1 MKAVYSPFHTAH
13 VPGVV
18 IENGVPRQSRD
29 VPQRM
34 DALLRACRKADW
46 DIVSAVDQGLEP
58 LSAVHSTAYMNFL
71 ATAYSDWR
79 KSGLSGGVS
88 PATFAA
94 RSDAYRDDWSVVAK
108 AGFFLRDQITPVGE
122 GTWLAAYWAAQTAV
136 TAADLVIGGAR
147 EAYALC
153 RPSGHH
159 AGRDFGGGAT
169 YLNNAAIAAR
179 RIAAT
184 GAGVAVL
191 DLDVHHG
198 NGTQSL
204 FWDDS
209 AIFFTSMHRCPTG
222 YYPHF
227 TGFVDETGGP
237 NAPNANLNVALA
249 PNTGD
254 QEFVGAVRECLEG
267 ASRHAPD
274 VVVVSLGFDAI
285 ASDPAKGLLVS
296 ANAFRHIGEL
306 LAALPIPI
314 LLVQEGGYDVER
326 LEDVASNFLQ
336 GFARQ
341 YHHTEQQNR

>member
-29 VPQRM
+29 VPQRV
-34 DALLRACRKADW
+34 DALLRACRKTGW
-46 DIVSAVDQGLEP
+46 EIVDAVDWGLRP
-58 LSAVHSTAYMNFL
+58 LSAVHSTTYLDFL
-71 ATAYSDWR
+71 ATSYSNWR
-79 KSGLSGGVS
+79 ERGLPGDVS
-88 PATFAA
+88 PATFET
-94 RSDAYRDDWSVVAK
+94 RSNAYRDDWSVVAK
-108 AGFFLRDQITPVGE
+108 AGFHLRDQITPVGE
-122 GTWLAAYWAAQTAV
+122 GTWLAAYWAAQVAV
-136 TAADLVIGGAR
+136 TAADLIVGGAR

-179 RIAAT
+179 RIAAI
-184 GAGVAVL
+184 GARVAIL

-198 NGTQSL
+198 NGTQSV

-209 AIFFTSMHRCPTG
+209 ATFFTSLHRCPTG

-237 NAPNANLNVALA
+237 NALNANLNVTLA
-249 PNTGD
+249 PNAGD
-254 QEFVGAVRECLEG
+254 QEYLGAVRQCLE
-267 ASRHAPD
+267 AARRRHATD
-274 VVVVSLGFDAI
+274 VMVVSLGFDALD
-285 ASDPAKGLLVS
+285 SDPAKGLLVS
-296 ANAFRHIGEL
+296 ASAFRNVGEL
-306 LAALPIPI
+306 LGALRVPI

-326 LEDVASNFLQ
+326 LEDAASNFLK
-336 GFARQ
+336 GFR
-341 YHHTEQQNR
+341 

>member
-1 MKAVYSPFHTAH
+1 MKAVYSDFHTAH

-18 IENGVPRQSRD
+18 IENGIPRQSRD
-29 VPQRM
+29 VPQRI

-46 DIVSAVDQGLEP
+46 EIVDAVDHGLEP
-58 LSAVHSTAYMNFL
+58 LSAVHSTAYLDFL
-71 ATAYSDWR
+71 ATADADWR
-79 KSGLSGGVS
+79 KSGLPGGVS
-88 PATFAA
+88 PAAFATTA
-94 RSDAYRDDWSVVAK
+94 DAYRNDWSVVAK

-136 TAADLVIGGAR
+136 TAADLVAGGSR
-147 EAYALC
+147 QTYALC

-179 RIAAT
+179 RIAAS
-184 GAGVAVL
+184 GARVAVL

-198 NGTQSL
+198 NGTQSV

-209 AIFFTSMHRCPTG
+209 SFFFTSVHRCPTG

-237 NAPNANLNVALA
+237 NAPNANLNAPLA
-249 PNTGD
+249 PNAGD
-254 QEFVGAVRECLEG
+254 QEFVGAVRNCLEG
-267 ASRHAPD
+267 AVRHEPD
-274 VVVVSLGFDAI
+274 VVVVSLGFDAL
-285 ASDPAKGLLVS
+285 ASDPAKGLLVT
-296 ANAFRHIGEL
+296 ANAFCDVGDL
-306 LAALPIPI
+306 LGGLPIPI

-326 LEDVASNFLQ
+326 LEGVASTFLE
-336 GFARQ
+336 GFARH
-341 YHHTEQQNR
+341 YRHAER